1 MGSVALADGRNH
13 GPKSGFHK
21 PRRAGIKL
29 DMTPLVDVA
38 FLLLTFFMFAT
49 TMSQPQV
56 MEIQAAQG
64 CGFEPVAESNLLRL
78 YVRGD
83 NRIFYRVGG
92 ESTLHPI
99 SLGELKEFAT
109 QRNVEKENRLITALK
124 VDQRAQYSALVDVLD
139 ELNLAE
145 GELVER
151 YQEMNMKRE
160 RRFTIAP
167 MDENDKRE
175 LETL

>member
-1 MGSVALADGRNH
+1 MGAIAVAESRS
-13 GPKSGFHK
+13 KSGGAHK
-21 PRRAGIKL
+21 LRRAAIKL

-49 TMSQPQV
+49 TMSQPHV
-56 MEIQAAQG
+56 MEMQVPPSG
-64 CGFEPVAESNLLRL
+64 PVSVDQSKLLTL

-83 NRIFYRVGG
+83 NRVFYRAGTEHIFHSIG
-92 ESTLHPI
+92 LN
-99 SLGELKEFAT
+99 ELKEFAT
-109 QRNVEKENRLITALK
+109 QRNAEKGNDLIVALK
-124 VDQRAQYSALVDVLD
+124 VDHKAQYSALVDVLD

-151 YQEMNMKRE
+151 YTAMNTIRE

-167 MDENDKRE
+167 MDENEQRE
-175 LETL
+175 LAIL

>member
-1 MGSVALADGRNH
+1 MGSLIVADGRNH

-56 MEIQAAQG
+56 MEIRVP
-64 CGFEPVAESNLLRL
+64 PVDPPADVAKSDLLRL

-83 NRIFYRVGG
+83 NRIFYKLGDEVM
-92 ESTLHPI
+92 HPI
-99 SLGELKEFAT
+99 TLGALKDFAT
-109 QRNVEKENRLITALK
+109 QKNAEKGNSLIVALK
-124 VDQRAQYSALVDVLD
+124 VDQRAQYSALIDVLD

-175 LETL
+175 LERL

>member
-1 MGSVALADGRNH
+1 MGSVALADGRNR
-13 GPKSGFHK
+13 GPKVGFHK

-56 MEIQAAQG
+56 MEIRVPEG
-64 CGFEPVAESNLLRL
+64 IRDVIVAESDLLRL

-83 NRIFYRVGG
+83 NRIFYKLGDGVM
-92 ESTLHPI
+92 HPI
-99 SLGELKEFAT
+99 SLGELKGFAT
-109 QRNVEKENRLITALK
+109 QKNAEKGNDLIVSLK

-151 YQEMNMKRE
+151 YNAMSMKRE

>member
-13 GPKSGFHK
+13 GPKGGFHK

-56 MEIQAAQG
+56 MEIRVPPEFPEFDVAQ
-64 CGFEPVAESNLLRL
+64 SDLLRL

-83 NRIFYRVGG
+83 NRIFYRVGN
-92 ESTLHPI
+92 EALHPI
-99 SLGELKEFAT
+99 ALGELKKFAT
-109 QRNVEKENRLITALK
+109 ERNAEKGNDLIVALK